1 MPLTKRSMMQGG
13 EAPAS
18 PPSEPVQEGKPM
30 AKVKVR
36 VLYPTVLEA
45 LGLPADAEEVSIEE
59 DQANDLI
66 AQGYAELVKAKA
78 AK

>member
-1 MPLTKRSMMQGG
+1 
-13 EAPAS
+13 
-18 PPSEPVQEGKPM
+18 M
-30 AKVKVR
+30 AKIKVR
-36 VLYPTVLEA
+36 VLYPTAFVAMGVSAE
-45 LGLPADAEEVSIEE
+45 AEEVSVEE